1 MATTNLSSPLHAPS
15 SLRLLSSYSPQFA
28 PHLSFYSHP
37 KSKPLPFSSISF
49 KPVRPTRPRQL
60 SAIVLALGKLAETE
74 AVPVP
79 PESEE
84 FAGKFPSVSGV
95 YAVYDENDD
104 LQFVGISRN
113 ISASVLSHRK
123 SVPELCRGV
132 KVGVVDEPDRAA
144 LTQAW
149 KSWMEEHIAATGKV
163 PPGNESGNSTWVRQ
177 PPKKKSDLRLT
188 PGRHVQLTV
197 ALEEL
202 IDRLVKENKVV
213 AFIKGSRSAP
223 QCGFSQRVVGIL
235 ESEGVDYESIDV
247 LDEEYNN
254 GLRETLKKYSNWP
267 TFPQVFVNGELV
279 GGCDILSSMHEKGEL
294 AGSTDSASP
303 SKVSTLYGVAG
314 TIRMLAG
321 TYVLAITSRK
331 EVGSYLGFPVFRV
344 VSMKFLSCNE
354 GLRQLTSQE
363 VRRRD
368 EAYFMNLL
376 KLVESTPGL
385 YYSYQTDITLN
396 LQRRFK
402 LAEGWMTKP
411 MWKQADPRFVW
422 NRNLLEELI
431 ENKLDGFIMPLLQGN
446 ILFLFSCPKTYVA
459 SLNQELSFQTGQLK
473 LKSVPATI
481 TLISRRCT
489 RRLGTRMWRRGANLE
504 GDTANFIETEQ
515 LLEFGG
521 FRSSF
526 LQSMVVERH
535 FHDLLQRYGETVA
548 VDLTDKHGDE
558 GQLSM
563 AFAAEMEK
571 VPNARYV
578 PFDFHRCCGN
588 SNIDNIHLLYD
599 QISDDFEKQGYFLL
613 DKEGHILEEQKG
625 IIRSNC
631 IDCLD
636 RTNVTQSYL
645 ARRSLDSQLMR
656 VGALSSTESISL
668 FNEDF
673 EVFLTLWVEQGD
685 EISLEYSGT
694 HALKGDLVR
703 QADHMTLIYDEREPL
718 ALQVVKFYLHD
729 MTNFQDAIDL
739 ISGHYIINRSSPSPV
754 RLNRVESFSYLP
766 VASALLI
773 GGLTV
778 TSITLNH
785 AGRNTQSFLSSVL
798 CASAA
803 AGMMALAKAH
813 GRQICSRPRL
823 CGLF

>member
-1 MATTNLSSPLHAPS
+1 MEIETDSTSHFKLWSELELHEFKDVLVIRSVESPLEG
-15 SLRLLSSYSPQFA
+15 F
-28 PHLSFYSHP
+28 
-37 KSKPLPFSSISF
+37 SISRSDGSIE
-49 KPVRPTRPRQL
+49 KL
-60 SAIVLALGKLAETE
+60 S
-74 AVPVP
+74 
-79 PESEE
+79 
-84 FAGKFPSVSGV
+84 
-95 YAVYDENDD
+95 
-104 LQFVGISRN
+104 
-113 ISASVLSHRK
+113 
-123 SVPELCRGV
+123 
-132 KVGVVDEPDRAA
+132 
-144 LTQAW
+144 
-149 KSWMEEHIAATGKV
+149 
-163 PPGNESGNSTWVRQ
+163 
-177 PPKKKSDLRLT
+177 
-188 PGRHVQLTV
+188 
-197 ALEEL
+197 
-202 IDRLVKENKVV
+202 
-213 AFIKGSRSAP
+213 
-223 QCGFSQRVVGIL
+223 
-235 ESEGVDYESIDV
+235 
-247 LDEEYNN
+247 
-254 GLRETLKKYSNWP
+254 
-267 TFPQVFVNGELV
+267 
-279 GGCDILSSMHEKGEL
+279 
-294 AGSTDSASP
+294 GSTDTASP

-521 FRSSF
+521 SRSSF
-526 LQSMVVERH
+526 LQIRGSIPLLWEQIVDLSYKPRLQIVNHEQNSMVVERH

-588 SNIDNIHLLYD
+588 SNFDNIHLLYE

-656 VGALSSTESISL
+656 VGALSSTESISM

-703 QADHMTLIYDEREPL
+703 YGKQTMTGLIKDGMSAISRY
-718 ALQVVKFYLHD
+718 YLN
-729 MTNFQDAIDL
+729 NFQDGDAIDL
-739 ISGHYIINRSSPSPV
+739 ISGHYIINRSPSPV

-803 AGMMALAKAH
+803 AGMMALARAH
-813 GRQICSRPRL
+813 GRQICSKPRL